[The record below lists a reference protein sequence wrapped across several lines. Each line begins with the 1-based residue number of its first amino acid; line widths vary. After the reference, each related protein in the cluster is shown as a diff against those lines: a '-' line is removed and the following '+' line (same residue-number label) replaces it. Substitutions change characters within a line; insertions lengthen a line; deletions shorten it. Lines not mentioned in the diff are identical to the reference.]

1 MFSITKI
8 IDSFVDANLNYLIRE
23 VIGFIGV
30 SDSIAPQVRNHLIEV
45 DSRFRLALLFLSILI
60 FPEKFLQDFLKHR
73 SHSRTITALKKL
85 PLVKSLLQLIHTISM
100 MIAIREKY

>member
-1 MFSITKI
+1 MFSTTKI

-23 VIGFIGV
+23 LIGFLGV

-45 DSRFRLALLFLSILI
+45 DWRFRLPLVLLSILI
-60 FPEKFLQDFLKHR
+60 FPEKFFKDSFKHM

-85 PLVKSLLQLIHTISM
+85 PLIKSLVQLIHTISM
-100 MIAIREKY
+100 MIVLREKY